1 MSNMAAHG
9 ALIAGNPNANIQND
23 DDDDAHL
30 VVTNRGSKMAT
41 EHFRVYSRLLWQ
53 CEHGQQWE
61 ASLNNVMD
69 LAFMV
74 LHLQQCHAQTYYP

>member
-9 ALIAGNPNANIQND
+9 ALIAGNPNANVQN

-41 EHFRVYSRLLWQ
+41 EYFRVYCRLLWQ

-74 LHLQQCHAQTYYP
+74 LLLQQENAQAYYP